1 MLPVVVFVH
10 SNNGSRVEGTH
21 YSYAGLQYVEACLQ
35 QELELVLFDCSG
47 SGVSEGD
54 FVTLGVRESEDLE
67 VVVEHLRTS
76 RGVKEVA
83 LWGRSMGAVTG
94 TSLLMQP

>member
-1 MLPVVVFVH
+1 MV
-10 SNNGSRVEGTH
+10 
-21 YSYAGLQYVEACLQ
+21 
-35 QELELVLFDCSG
+35 FDCSG

-54 FVTLGVRESEDLE
+54 YVTLGVRESEDLE
-67 VVVEHLRTS
+67 VVVEHLRSS

-94 TSLLMQP
+94 ITLS